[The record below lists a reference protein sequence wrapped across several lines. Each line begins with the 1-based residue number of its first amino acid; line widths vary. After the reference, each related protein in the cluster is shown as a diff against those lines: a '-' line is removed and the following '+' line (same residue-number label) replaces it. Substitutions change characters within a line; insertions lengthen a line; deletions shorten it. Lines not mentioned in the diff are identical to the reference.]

1 MKTLITPSEVISLAF
16 GSPNTLSESAVP
28 SYAILSAEE
37 SFLLPVLGREF
48 YERLREER
56 NNTDEQRLIADYLA
70 QPLALYVASRLL
82 PTLALQVG
90 SAGVV
95 RLSGESF
102 EAADEMALRRAVSR
116 LRADADRLL
125 ARALD
130 YAASYPELYPSY
142 NPQTTSHRIVGG
154 VVM

>member
-28 SYAILSAEE
+28 PYAILSAEE

-48 YERLREER
+48 YERLREKR
-56 NNTDEQRLIADYLA
+56 NNTDEQRLLADYLA

-82 PTLALQVG
+82 PSIALQVG

-130 YAASYPELYPSY
+130 YAASHPELYPSY
-142 NPQTTSHRIVGG
+142 NPAQRLHRIVGG

>member
-1 MKTLITPSEVISLAF
+1 MKTIVTPSEVLSLSF
-16 GSPNTLSESAVP
+16 GTTHTLGEGAVP
-28 SYAILSAEE
+28 SYAILLAEE
-37 SFLLPVLGREF
+37 SFLLPALGKELYQSVAESSDATAQTF
-48 YERLREER
+48 AEE
-56 NNTDEQRLIADYLA
+56 YLK

-95 RLSGESF
+95 RLSGDSF
-102 EAADEMALRRAVSR
+102 EAADEKALRRAVAR

-130 YAASYPELYPSY
+130 HLASHPELYPSY
-142 NPQTTSHRIVGG
+142 EPQPTSHRIVGG
-154 VVM
+154 VVI